1 MEKSGEARF
10 TAYLLPF
17 TLFLLSVL
25 LNYCRMNAFLFD
37 MDGVL
42 CANSDFHVEAW
53 VVYARQFGR
62 VLDANEVRSRL
73 GWNNRDYMNFIL
85 GREPTDEEVRHSI
98 DGKEAV
104 YRELYHQHLAH
115 PEGLVALLDAAT
127 RAGILCGVA
136 TSAPDENIRFTL
148 DGLSIRHYFKVIVDA
163 TQVKQ
168 SKPHP
173 AIYLKAAEQLGV
185 PPEHCI
191 VFEDAIAG
199 IQSGNAAGMPVI
211 AITSSYPAAILAPH
225 NPAAIIESFADLAS
239 PCPAADL
246 ITRVCGKPL
255 AIQSSD
261 GILAVATS

>member
-1 MEKSGEARF
+1 
-10 TAYLLPF
+10 
-17 TLFLLSVL
+17 
-25 LNYCRMNAFLFD
+25 MNAFIFD

-53 VVYARQFGR
+53 VVYARQFGKT
-62 VLDANEVRSRL
+62 LIADDVRKRL
-73 GWNNRDYMNFIL
+73 GWNNRDYMRFIL
-85 GREPTDEEVRHSI
+85 DREPTDEEVQHSI

-104 YRELYHQHLAH
+104 YRELYRPHLTH
-115 PEGLVALLDAAT
+115 PAGLVAFLDAAT
-127 RAGILCGVA
+127 RDGILCGVA

-148 DGLSIRHYFKVIVDA
+148 DGLNIRHYFKVIVDA

-185 PPEHCI
+185 PPEKCI

-225 NPAAIIESFADLAS
+225 TPAAIIESFTDLAGS
-239 PCPAADL
+239 CPATEL
-246 ITRVCGKPL
+246 ITRVCGKP
-255 AIQSSD
+255 IYRVESSQVESARFD
-261 GILAVATS
+261 SIITNLKSKI

>member
-1 MEKSGEARF
+1 
-10 TAYLLPF
+10 
-17 TLFLLSVL
+17 
-25 LNYCRMNAFLFD
+25 MNAFIFD

-62 VLDANEVRSRL
+62 ELVADDVRARL
-73 GWNNRDYMNFIL
+73 GWNNRDYMRFIL
-85 GREPTDEEVRHSI
+85 ERDPTDEEVRHSI

-104 YRELYHQHLAH
+104 YRELYRQHLAH
-115 PEGLVALLDAAT
+115 PAGLVALLEAAA
-127 RAGILCGVA
+127 REGILCGVA
-136 TSAPDENIRFTL
+136 TSAPDENICFTL
-148 DGLSIRHYFKVIVDA
+148 DGLNIRHYFKVIVDA

-168 SKPHP
+168 SKPDP

-185 PPEHCI
+185 PPEQCI

-211 AITSSYPAAILAPH
+211 AITASYPAEILAPH
-225 NPAAIIESFADLAS
+225 NPAAIIEAFTDLAS
-239 PCPAADL
+239 SCLASEL

-255 AIQSSD
+255 VIKSSD
-261 GILAVATS
+261 GIPAVAMKPDGRDAVAT